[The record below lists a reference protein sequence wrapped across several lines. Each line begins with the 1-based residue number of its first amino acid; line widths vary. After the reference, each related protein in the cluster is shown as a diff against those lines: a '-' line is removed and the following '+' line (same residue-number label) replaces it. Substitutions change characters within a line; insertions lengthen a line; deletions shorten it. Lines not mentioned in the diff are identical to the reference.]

1 MNMKLLKYVLVVAL
15 VAFVG
20 RLSAQELKFGHIDIQ
35 NLIVNLPEK
44 IEADKALQK
53 EATNLQNNLK
63 VMQDDLE
70 KKYTDY
76 LSSRDTL
83 SDLLRATKEKEIQD
97 YDSRIK
103 NFNMLA
109 QQNLQQ
115 KEQQLLQPIIEK
127 VQKAVDTV
135 GAENGLIYIFDISS
149 KVVIY
154 HSDKS
159 LDCGPL
165 VLAKLQQTTSKP

>member
-1 MNMKLLKYVLVVAL
+1 MKSLKYLFIAAL
-15 VAFVG
+15 
-20 RLSAQELKFGHIDIQ
+20 LSLGVSGVAQELKFGHIDIQ
-35 NLIVNLPEK
+35 KLVMELPDK
-44 IEADKALQK
+44 IAADKALQA
-53 EATNLQNNLK
+53 EAQSLQDNLK
-63 VMQDDLE
+63 VMTEDLE

-76 LSSRDTL
+76 MAQRETMA
-83 SDLLRATKEKEIQD
+83 DLIRATKEKEIQD
-97 YDSRIK
+97 YDQRIK

-127 VQKAVDTV
+127 VQKAIDAV
-135 GAENGLIYIFDISS
+135 GAEKGLIYIFDISS

-159 LDCGPL
+159 IDCAPL
-165 VLAKLQQTTSKP
+165 VKAKLGVQ